1 LIFHNRII
9 GNIRSIHYDS
19 KRFFA
24 ISLIILAAL
33 LVDYYISSALDT
45 FKAQASSSWGILSFS
60 VIAVVCISGQY
71 IILLLTRARL
81 SEYKIIG
88 TQIIALQNSMTI
100 VLYILTV
107 LVAVIILQ
115 VYIFSQYHI
124 HLISAVVIIAYGF
137 TSILMGI
144 LTYKLLKWFKT
155 KRSLVLFIYGLA
167 AASFTINAVV
177 SATLFEQLLIEKP
190 LIFTQNSA
198 VEFNFECDKNPFK
211 CFIINF
217 QTYSQFSYIILM
229 WCGSIILLHYNI
241 KRIGKP
247 LFWFLI
253 AVPIFTFYV
262 IYISA
267 YDELY
272 QMSSTISKIE
282 TPAIEMLLI
291 IVFTAFLGVINGIGF
306 RSVGGLVKTS
316 RSIREY
322 MFAAAYGIV
331 FYFIAANSSVA
342 AAGIPP
348 FGLISISFVPLS
360 AFLLLIGLLNS
371 AVTVAQ
377 DSELR
382 REIKRTVIKETKLLD
397 SIGTAH
403 MQEEIEK
410 KVMKLTETLTG
421 ETGIEPSLSTEEA
434 KQHVRDVLDEVKKG

>member
-9 GNIRSIHYDS
+9 GSIRSIHYDS
-19 KRFFA
+19 KRFFV

-33 LVDYYISSALDT
+33 IVDYYISSALDT
-45 FKAQASSSWGILSFS
+45 FKRQASSPWGVLSFS
-60 VIAVVCISGQY
+60 IIAVVCILGQY
-71 IILLLTRARL
+71 VILSITKARL
-81 SEYKIIG
+81 SEYNVIDSQIIG
-88 TQIIALQNSMTI
+88 LRKAMTI
-100 VLYILTV
+100 ILYLLTG
-107 LVAVIILQ
+107 LVAVSILQ
-115 VYIFSQYHI
+115 IYIFSQYHV

-144 LTYKLLKWFKT
+144 LAYKLLNWFKT
-155 KRSLVLFIYGLA
+155 KRSLVIFIYGLA

-177 SATLFEQLLIEKP
+177 SATLFEQLLTEKP
-190 LIFTQNSA
+190 LIFTRDSA
-198 VEFNFECDKNPFK
+198 VEFDFECDKNPFK

-217 QTYSQFSYIILM
+217 QTYSQFAYIILM

-247 LFWFLI
+247 LFWFLVF
-253 AVPIFTFYV
+253 VPIFTFYV
-262 IYISA
+262 VYISA
-267 YDELY
+267 YDVLY

-282 TPAIEMLLI
+282 TPAIEILFL
-291 IVFTAFLGVINGIGF
+291 VVLTTFLGVINGIGF

-316 RSIREY
+316 RSIKEY

-360 AFLLLIGLLNS
+360 AFLLLVGLLNS
-371 AVTVAQ
+371 AITVAQ
-377 DSELR
+377 DAELR
-382 REIKRTVIKETKLLD
+382 REIKKTVIKETKLLD

-403 MQEEIEK
+403 MQQEIEK
-410 KVMKLTETLTG
+410 KVSKLTETLT
-421 ETGIEPSLSTEEA
+421 EQTGIEPSLSTEEA
-434 KQHVRDVLDEVKKG
+434 KQHMRDVLEEAKKR